1 MWCKAVV
8 ALAMVTAASVAPAHA
23 GVIFF
28 SNDVAGFTAAM
39 AGATSLGVENFEASF
54 LPPNNALEINDP
66 LTQGAPNVV
75 YPAGL
80 TAPLTVQSNVLG
92 GVATN
97 PSPRGD
103 NGLAAVSVGF
113 AGATSD
119 VVVANT
125 LGDSLDLLFSA
136 ADQVVGVGFNS
147 ISFFLPGNL
156 NVQVYST
163 SNALLGS
170 TSIIGDPAGTNFL
183 GIQATGGDAIGR
195 INVFSTAQMF
205 QGVDNVQIFGPTAPE
220 PTSMALIGLGLMGLA
235 ARRRVATNAS

>member
-1 MWCKAVV
+1 MWCKAVI

-23 GVIFF
+23 GFFFF

-39 AGATSLGVENFEASF
+39 AGATTLGVENFEASF
-54 LPPNNALEINDP
+54 LPANNVLGMNDP
-66 LTQGAPNVV
+66 LTQGVANVV

-92 GVATN
+92 GIATN
-97 PSPRGD
+97 PSPRGID
-103 NGLAAVSVGF
+103 GLAAVSVGF

-125 LGDSLDLLFSA
+125 TADSLDLIFSA

-147 ISFFLPGNL
+147 IGFFLPSNL

-170 TSIIGDPAGTNFL
+170 TSIIGDPSGANFL

-195 INVFSTAQMF
+195 INIFSTVDGF
-205 QGVDNVQIFGPTAPE
+205 EGVDNVQMFGPTAPE
-220 PTSMALIGLGLMGLA
+220 PTSMALMGLGLLGLA
-235 ARRRVATNAS
+235 ARRRLGADA